1 MKGTP
6 SPQPNLRRL
15 NYIVAVADYGSI
27 SNAAGRLHVSQPA
40 ISAAIKDC
48 EHAFGFR
55 IFMRNPAQGVS
66 VTPNGRAFV
75 SRAKRLLE
83 DAREFQAQA
92 MGMSTVPTGRLE
104 VRCLTTLAP
113 VIMPTLIE
121 GLGEDY
127 PDISIQ
133 LHEGDLGE
141 VIDLLKSGVV
151 EVAITYDI
159 YRDPAV
165 VFRNLL
171 KVTPHACLSARD
183 PLATQPSVSLAQ
195 LAERDMVALDFPATD
210 DYILNLFRQ
219 KGLEPNVRYRTKSA
233 EMMRSLI
240 GAGAGFSIFM
250 FRPISD
256 RAFDDSP
263 LVHLPIRG
271 RLPQTRVVLAS
282 ARQLIATRIV
292 DAFSAECEKRISQ
305 GNILKQF
312 VVNPA

>member
-1 MKGTP
+1 MKSTP

-15 NYIVAVADYGSI
+15 HYIVAVADYGSI

-48 EHAFGFR
+48 EQAFGFR
-55 IFMRNPAQGVS
+55 LFIRNPAQGVS

-92 MGMSTVPTGRLE
+92 MGLSSVPAGRLE
-104 VRCLTTLAP
+104 VGCFTTLAP
-113 VIMPTLIE
+113 VVMPAIIG
-121 GLGEDY
+121 GLGAEY

-141 VIDLLKSGVV
+141 VIELLKSGVV

-159 YRDPAV
+159 YRDVAV
-165 VFRNLL
+165 EFKSLL
-171 KVTPHACLSARD
+171 KVAPHACLSAND
-183 PLATQPSVSLAQ
+183 PLAAQASVSLAQ

-210 DYILNLFRQ
+210 DYVLNIFRQ

-256 RAFDDSP
+256 RSFNDSP

-271 RLPQTRVVLAS
+271 KLPQTRVVLAS
-282 ARQLIATRIV
+282 ARQLIATRIM
-292 DAFSAECEKRISQ
+292 DAFCAECVKRISK
-305 GNILKQF
+305 NNVLKQF
-312 VVNPA
+312 LVAAM

>member
-1 MKGTP
+1 MKGIS

-27 SNAAGRLHVSQPA
+27 TNAAARLHVSQPA

-48 EHAFGFR
+48 EQMFGFR
-55 IFMRNPAQGVS
+55 LFVRNPAQGVAL
-66 VTPNGRAFV
+66 TPNGRAFV

-92 MGMSTVPTGRLE
+92 MGLSSVPAGRLE
-104 VRCLTTLAP
+104 VGCFTPLAP
-113 VIMPTLIE
+113 VFMPTLIKGFSE
-121 GLGEDY
+121 GF

-133 LHEGDLGE
+133 LHEGDLRE
-141 VIDLLKSGVV
+141 VIDLLKSGIV

-159 YRDPAV
+159 YRDAAV
-165 VFRNLL
+165 TFKTLL
-171 KVTPHACLSARD
+171 KVTPHACLSAKD
-183 PLATQPSVSLAQ
+183 PLAGQASISLAQ

-210 DYILNLFRQ
+210 DFVLNMFRHQ
-219 KGLEPNVRYRTKSA
+219 GLEPSVRYRTKST

-256 RAFDDSP
+256 RSFDDSP
-263 LVHLPIRG
+263 LVHLPIRDQ
-271 RLPQTRVVLAS
+271 LPTTKVVLAS
-282 ARQLIATRIV
+282 PRQVIATRIL
-292 DAFSAECEKRISQ
+292 DAFNSECEKLISQ
-305 GNILKQF
+305 NSVLDQF
-312 VVNPA
+312 LVKAV